1 MKKLANMYILYMT
14 NEEIDKVVDKMFNLF
29 VNSLTNNKMKDLY
42 RLAQA
47 AHLDKKYLSIIR
59 KHITK

>member
-1 MKKLANMYILYMT
+1 MT

-59 KHITK
+59 KQITK